1 MMESG
6 KACSYYAKYAKFFNL
21 LCSHGGGEPHSH
33 CNTPNRLNYHRDED
47 IMHIFVSLNVIL
59 VETKLC

>member
-1 MMESG
+1 MLNMLNSLTY
-6 KACSYYAKYAKFFNL
+6 SVVM
-21 LCSHGGGEPHSH
+21 GGEPHSH
-33 CNTPNRLNYHRDED
+33 CNAPNRLNYHRDED